1 MQQNSEKKARKSE
14 IVNVQIYEMSSSS
27 SRNGR
32 KKSPSKKKTIGG
44 GGALGFSYGMSPGG
58 RPERGPPGP
67 SSHSMASS
75 NNRDGEDED
84 DDGDG
89 EDEDDD
95 GDGEDEDDDGE
106 DDDNDF
112 ESVPKKKSKKSGKNQ
127 TTKRKREAVIDNSL
141 AANSLWN
148 VPEPLYAARDGFIK
162 EVNR

>member
-32 KKSPSKKKTIGG
+32 KQSPSKKKTIG

-58 RPERGPPGP
+58 RPERGPPGT

-89 EDEDDD
+89 EDEDDV
-95 GDGEDEDDDGE
+95 DGE

-112 ESVPKKKSKKSGKNQ
+112 ESVPKKKSKKSGKKQ
-127 TTKRKREAVIDNSL
+127 TTKRKREAVMDNSL